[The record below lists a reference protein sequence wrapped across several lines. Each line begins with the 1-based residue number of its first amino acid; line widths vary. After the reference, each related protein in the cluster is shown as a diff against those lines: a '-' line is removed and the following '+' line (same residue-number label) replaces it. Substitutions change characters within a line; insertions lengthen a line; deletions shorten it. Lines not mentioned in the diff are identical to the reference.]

1 MKKLLTLVLGALLF
15 SAPAFAQAAAAT
27 DTKPAFGTVSAVT
40 NTSFSVKV
48 DGKAW
53 TFGVDKSTLVTVK
66 GATRKLA
73 ALKDTDKPPVLSEFV
88 RVGDLVEVKYADKGG
103 TKHASHVRVRSPIP
117 R

>member
-15 SAPAFAQAAAAT
+15 SAPAFAQSPPAN
-27 DTKPAFGTVSAVT
+27 DTKPVLGTVSAVT
-40 NTSFSVKV
+40 NTSLTLKT

-53 TFGVDKSTLVTVK
+53 AFGVDKTTLVTVK

-73 ALKDTDKPPVLSEFV
+73 ALKDTDKPPVLGEFV
-88 RVGDLVEVKYADKGG
+88 KAGDLVEVKFVDKNG
-103 TKHASHVRVRSPIP
+103 TKHASHIRVRSAVS

>member
-15 SAPAFAQAAAAT
+15 SAPAFAQSAT
-27 DTKPAFGTVSAVT
+27 ANDTKPAFGTVSAVT
-40 NTSFSVKV
+40 NTSLTLKA

-53 TFGVDKSTLVTVK
+53 TFGVDKTTLVTVK

-73 ALKDTDKPPVLSEFV
+73 ALKDTDKPPVLGEFV
-88 RVGDLVEVKYADKGG
+88 RSGDLVEVKFADKGG
-103 TKHASHVRVRSPIP
+103 VKHASHIRVRSPIP

>member
-40 NTSFSVKV
+40 NTSFSVTVMAKP
-48 DGKAW
+48 GRSA
-53 TFGVDKSTLVTVK
+53 STR
-66 GATRKLA
+66 A
-73 ALKDTDKPPVLSEFV
+73 
-88 RVGDLVEVKYADKGG
+88 
-103 TKHASHVRVRSPIP
+103 RSS